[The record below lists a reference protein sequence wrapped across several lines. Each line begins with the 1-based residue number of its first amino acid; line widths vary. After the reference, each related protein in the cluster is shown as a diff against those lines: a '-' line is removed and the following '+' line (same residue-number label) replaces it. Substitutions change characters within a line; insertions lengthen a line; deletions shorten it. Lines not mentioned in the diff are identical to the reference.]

1 MISLSS
7 KSFLLNTTLRTSTTI
22 LPVFPR
28 ILTNLLLSNSK
39 RFISYST
46 GNGNL
51 PDIDH
56 KNIRIERSKNLKP
69 PLPYKDLVF
78 GRSFTDHML
87 SIEWEGTIGWSNPL
101 IKPYGPLSLDP
112 SSVVLHYSFE
122 CFEGMK
128 AYKDKQGKIRLF
140 RPDMN
145 MKRFVKSANRIAL
158 PTFNGEELGECIK
171 ELIRVEENWIP
182 QERGYSLYI
191 RPTLIGT
198 QAFLGVGPTSNAL
211 LFVIC
216 CPVGPYYKT
225 GFNAVKLLATTEN
238 VRAWPG
244 GTGDAK
250 IGGNYSP
257 CVKPQIEAAAKGYQQ
272 NLWLFGE
279 DDEVTEVGTMNCFV
293 YLKNEHGETE
303 LVTPP
308 LDGTILA
315 GVTRDSILSL
325 ARSWNEY
332 KVSER
337 KITMHEIIKAS
348 EEGRLLEMFGAG
360 TACIVSPIK
369 EIRYRNLDIKV
380 PLDPKDPSNN
390 AGPITKKFADVL
402 MGIQYGEISH
412 EWSVIVDK

>member
-1 MISLSS
+1 MISS
-7 KSFLLNTTLRTSTTI
+7 KSLLLNILRTSTTTLSV
-22 LPVFPR
+22 LPRV
-28 ILTNLLLSNSK
+28 LTSSPLFSSK
-39 RFISYST
+39 RFTSYST

-51 PDIDH
+51 QDINH
-56 KNIRIERSKNLKP
+56 KNISVELSKNPKT

-87 SIEWEGTIGWSNPL
+87 NIEWDSKIGWSNPI

-145 MKRFVKSANRIAL
+145 MKRLVKSANRIAL
-158 PTFNGEELGECIK
+158 PTFNSEELGECIK
-171 ELIRVEENWIP
+171 ELIRVDKHWIP

-191 RPTLIGT
+191 RPTFIGT
-198 QAFLGVGPTSNAL
+198 QAFLGVGPTSKAL
-211 LFVIC
+211 LYVIC
-216 CPVGPYYKT
+216 SPVGPYYKT
-225 GFNAVKLLATTEN
+225 GFSAVKLLATTEN

-250 IGGNYSP
+250 LGGNYAP

-272 NLWLFGE
+272 NLWLFGKH
-279 DDEVTEVGTMNCFV
+279 DEITEVGTMNCFV
-293 YLKNEHGETE
+293 YLKNEHGENE

-308 LDGTILA
+308 LDGSILA

-332 KVSER
+332 QVSER
-337 KITMHEIIKAS
+337 KITMLEIIQAS
-348 EEGRLLEMFGAG
+348 EEGRLLEMFGSG

-380 PLDPKDPSNN
+380 PLDPKNPSSN
-390 AGPITKKFADVL
+390 AGPVARKFADFL
-402 MGIQYGEISH
+402 MGIQYGEIPH
-412 EWSVIVDK
+412 EWSVIVEE